1 MYFFIYGSMNSNTII
16 YEKVFVE
23 IHSVKGG
30 KKMRQTNRY
39 CIFDFFGDSYY
50 TYDIL
55 RALGMRVV
63 EVDDDDF
70 DFETPYV
77 YDEFDD
83 IVPIKLRDVYDVIKL
98 FGEKAAVYSCEE
110 IDWDEFV
117 CENIITYDNY
127 SFE

>member
-1 MYFFIYGSMNSNTII
+1 
-16 YEKVFVE
+16 
-23 IHSVKGG
+23 
-30 KKMRQTNRY
+30 MRQTNRY

-70 DFETPYV
+70 DPNTPYV

-83 IVPIKLRDVYDVIKL
+83 IVQIKLRDVYDVIKL

-117 CENIITYDNY
+117 CENLITYDSY